1 MKTSNI
7 RQKGFG
13 LVDTL
18 LSLIVI
24 SIFTLFIM
32 QGALLLAEKSKA
44 QAFAKHVEK
53 VITSVQGYHYFRD
66 SNRITTDPVQM
77 WPASLDALVTDYNSR
92 YWIAC
97 SIAEAQA
104 GKCKRPEYTPFI
116 SKISYAVIDAN
127 TARLFIPTIRLGE
140 QQKRWNS
147 YLLQIPFAKQNASGD
162 IEISIYPPMNSTA
175 YNEFLRKDGT
185 TKLTG
190 DWDIGGNYAI
200 VNAKGMTV
208 RNSDGSQMPIGGAVS
223 VRVSKNGDR
232 VDKPA
237 CPTPLTA
244 QITAIPMGQY
254 HATKPLPFIGNNSVL
269 AKDQGNYWVVT
280 MEYAAHIDGEDKW
293 ERRHDG
299 DISVTVYCLAQ

>member
-1 MKTSNI
+1 MKKINSK
-7 RQKGFG
+7 QKGFG
-13 LVDTL
+13 LVETL
-18 LSLIVI
+18 LSLIVL
-24 SIFTLFIM
+24 SIVALFIM

-92 YWIAC
+92 FWIAC

-190 DWDIGGNYAI
+190 TWDVGNQAITNIAGMSMNNIDNSQSVVSQVMSVETVQHGATIDKPECPKLLKPAIQATPQGMYKVDDAYSLIG
-200 VNAKGMTV
+200 
-208 RNSDGSQMPIGGAVS
+208 NS
-223 VRVSKNGDR
+223 RVSISEKS
-232 VDKPA
+232 
-237 CPTPLTA
+237 T
-244 QITAIPMGQY
+244 
-254 HATKPLPFIGNNSVL
+254 
-269 AKDQGNYWVVT
+269 YWTVHLQ
-280 MEYAAHIDGEDKW
+280 YAAKKKAADEFEIKT
-293 ERRHDG
+293 DG
-299 DISVTVYCLAQ
+299 DISVVTYCLPIK